1 MTEAKAT
8 QDQGAALV
16 ADSETSAL
24 SRWEAVAIDISN
36 ATKESEEKVFNYRD
50 KKGEKAAR
58 SWIAQLRKIK
68 ASVERARKEAKSV
81 HLERGRRVD
90 ETAKLLTAAVQGL
103 IEPHETEIK
112 AIEAEEQARIDAHK
126 AVLARIELL
135 TEGIETSQ
143 EAGLRLAALEEI
155 DVSGLEEFST
165 AGQNRKAEAIAKLQE
180 LGESLLLRENER
192 AELEL
197 LRAAAAKREEEERA
211 NSARIA
217 GISEGLEMA
226 ERARSSAKAVEP
238 MAPPVASKRLAF
250 INQLCL
256 AMQGKSPAD
265 IASAIA
271 DGALHQALTVDWRK
285 VNSESEDSIP
295 W

>member
-1 MTEAKAT
+1 MTEAKAA
-8 QDQGAALV
+8 QDQGTALV

-36 ATKESEEKVFNYRD
+36 ATEQSEGKVFDYRS

-103 IEPHETEIK
+103 IEPHEAEIK

-126 AVLARIELL
+126 AVLARIESL

-143 EAGLRLAALEEI
+143 EASLRLAALEEI
-155 DVSGLEEFST
+155 DASGLEEFST

-180 LGESLLLRENER
+180 LGESLLLRESER

-211 NSARIA
+211 NSARLA

-238 MAPPVASKRLAF
+238 VAPPVANKRLAF

-271 DGALHQALTVDWRK
+271 GGALHQALTVDWWK

>member
-8 QDQGAALV
+8 QGQGTALV

-36 ATKESEEKVFNYRD
+36 ATEESEGKVFDYRD

-58 SWIAQLRKIK
+58 SWIAKLRKIK

-81 HLERGRRVD
+81 HLERGKRVD

-103 IEPHETEIK
+103 IEPHEAEIK

-135 TEGIETSQ
+135 TDGIETSQ
-143 EAGLRLAALEEI
+143 EASLRLAALEEI

-238 MAPPVASKRLAF
+238 VAPPVANKRLAF

-256 AMQGKSPAD
+256 AMQGKSPVD

>member
-1 MTEAKAT
+1 MTDVKAVQE
-8 QDQGAALV
+8 QDAALV

-24 SRWEAVAIDISN
+24 SRWEAVAIDIAN
-36 ATKESEEKVFNYRD
+36 ATKESEGRIFNYRD

-81 HLERGRRVD
+81 HLERGKRVD

-126 AVLARIELL
+126 AVLARIESL

-143 EAGLRLAALEEI
+143 EASLRLAALEEI

-180 LGESLLLRENER
+180 LGESLLLREIER

-211 NSARIA
+211 NSARLA
-217 GISEGLEMA
+217 GITEGLEMA
-226 ERARSSAKAVEP
+226 ERARSSANAARP
-238 MAPPVASKRLAF
+238 AAPSVANKRLAF

-265 IASAIA
+265 VASAIA

>member
-126 AVLARIELL
+126 AVLARIESL
-135 TEGIETSQ
+135 TDGIETSQ
-143 EAGLRLAALEEI
+143 EASLRLAALEEI

-238 MAPPVASKRLAF
+238 VAPPVANKRLAF

-256 AMQGKSPAD
+256 AMQGKSPVD

>member
-8 QDQGAALV
+8 QDQSAALV

-36 ATKESEEKVFNYRD
+36 ATEESKDKVFDYRD

-126 AVLARIELL
+126 AVLARIESLA
-135 TEGIETSQ
+135 EGIETSQ
-143 EAGLRLAALEEI
+143 EASLRLTALEEI
-155 DVSGLEEFST
+155 DVSGLEEFSA

-211 NSARIA
+211 NSARLA
-217 GISEGLEMA
+217 GITEGLEMA

-238 MAPPVASKRLAF
+238 VAPPVANKRLAF

-265 IASAIA
+265 VASAIA
-271 DGALHQALTVDWRK
+271 DGALHQALSVDWQK
-285 VNSESEDSIP
+285 VNADSSDSIP

>member
-81 HLERGRRVD
+81 HLERGKRVD

-126 AVLARIELL
+126 AVLARIESL

-143 EAGLRLAALEEI
+143 EASLRLAALEEI

-238 MAPPVASKRLAF
+238 MAPPVANKRLAF

-265 IASAIA
+265 IALAIA
-271 DGALHQALTVDWRK
+271 DGALHQALTVEWWK
-285 VNSESEDSIP
+285 VNAESEDSIP

>member
-8 QDQGAALV
+8 QDQGTALV

-36 ATKESEEKVFNYRD
+36 ATEESEGKVFDYRD

-58 SWIAQLRKIK
+58 SWIAKLRKIK

-81 HLERGRRVD
+81 HLERGKRVD

-103 IEPHETEIK
+103 IEPHEAEIK

-126 AVLARIELL
+126 AVLARIESL

-143 EAGLRLAALEEI
+143 EASLRLAALEEI

-238 MAPPVASKRLAF
+238 VAPPVANKRLAF

-256 AMQGKSPAD
+256 AMQGKSPVD

>member
-1 MTEAKAT
+1 MTDVKAVQE
-8 QDQGAALV
+8 QDAALV

-24 SRWEAVAIDISN
+24 SRWEAVAIDIAN
-36 ATKESEEKVFNYRD
+36 ATKESEGKIFNYRD

-81 HLERGRRVD
+81 HLERGKRVD

-126 AVLARIELL
+126 AVLARIESL

-143 EAGLRLAALEEI
+143 EASLRLAALEEI

-180 LGESLLLRENER
+180 LGESLLLREIER

-211 NSARIA
+211 NSARLA
-217 GISEGLEMA
+217 GITEGLEMA

-238 MAPPVASKRLAF
+238 EEPPVANKRLAF

-271 DGALHQALTVDWRK
+271 DGALHPALTVYWRK